1 MKKTR
6 KARVIYAIQMED
18 GRLDT
23 GYFTEDIS
31 KAKYECDLDEKI
43 VKFVEVLGKTKKKG

>member
-6 KARVIYAIQMED
+6 KARVIWCGQDAAGNMWQLFEYYRREICRK
-18 GRLDT
+18 GL
-23 GYFTEDIS
+23 
-31 KAKYECDLDEKI
+31 KP